1 MRSSTNMPETTS
13 SDESALDPRVKAL
26 LSQHH
31 AESDELEAA
40 LNSII
45 REIEREAIFG
55 ESCNLE
61 QFLRGLATSA
71 IKRGETASARFLG
84 PIAESVKQIREKRF
98 PDLIAKL
105 TKGSH

>member
-13 SDESALDPRVKAL
+13 SDESALDPRADKL
-26 LSQHH
+26 L
-31 AESDELEAA
+31 ESYCCPQIMKNEL
-40 LNSII
+40 SKII
-45 REIEREAIFG
+45 WEIEREAIFG

-71 IKRGETASARFLG
+71 IKRGETASARILG
-84 PIAESVKQIREKRF
+84 PIADSVKQIREKRF

>member
-13 SDESALDPRVKAL
+13 SDESVLDPRADKL
-26 LSQHH
+26 LDTYVCPP
-31 AESDELEAA
+31 AMKDEL
-40 LNSII
+40 NKII

-105 TKGSH
+105 TRGSH

>member
-13 SDESALDPRVKAL
+13 SDESGLDPRADKL
-26 LSQHH
+26 L
-31 AESDELEAA
+31 ESYCCPQIMKNEL
-40 LNSII
+40 NKII

-84 PIAESVKQIREKRF
+84 PIAESIKQIREKRF
-98 PDLIAKL
+98 PDLINKL
-105 TKGSH
+105 RQGSH

>member
-13 SDESALDPRVKAL
+13 SAESVLDPRADKL
-26 LSQHH
+26 L
-31 AESDELEAA
+31 ESYCCPQVMKDEL
-40 LNSII
+40 NRII

-61 QFLRGLATSA
+61 DFLRGLSTAA

-98 PDLIAKL
+98 PYLIEKL
-105 TKGSH
+105 RKASN